1 MRSLIALLAATL
13 FLATAAAQA
22 QTVENVEAIEN
33 KENIRVD
40 ESTTNVENVTIN
52 VTEIAEAIAKEGS
65 AAIYGLEFAF
75 NSAEILPASKPVL
88 EAMASYL
95 VGSPSQTI
103 LLVGHTDN
111 VGDLNVNLDLS
122 QKRSH
127 AVLKALTGEFKIPA
141 AQLEAH
147 GVGFLAPVA
156 TNTTD
161 AGRAKNRRV
170 EMVPR

>member
-1 MRSLIALLAATL
+1 MRTIAALLATVLIAGNAL
-13 FLATAAAQA
+13 A
-22 QTVENVEAIEN
+22 QTVEN
-33 KENIRVD
+33 KETVSNS
-40 ESTTNVENVTIN
+40 ETNVSNVTIN
-52 VTEIAEAIAKEGS
+52 VTEIAQAIAQKGS
-65 AAIYGLEFAF
+65 AAIYGLEFEF
-75 NSAEILPASKPVL
+75 NSAEILPASQPVL
-88 EAMASYL
+88 KAMASYL

-111 VGDLNVNLDLS
+111 VGSLDFNLGLS
-122 QKRSH
+122 HKRAE
-127 AVLKALTGEFKIPA
+127 AVLKALTGEYKIPA
-141 AQLEAH
+141 KQLEAH

>member
-1 MRSLIALLAATL
+1 MRL
-13 FLATAAAQA
+13 FFAILATTMFLGAAHA
-22 QTVENVEAIEN
+22 QTNETIEAVEN
-33 KENIRVD
+33 KEDINVN
-40 ESTTNVENVTIN
+40 ESTTNIENVTIN
-52 VTEIAEAIAKEGS
+52 VTEIAAAIAKDGS

-75 NSAEILPASKPVL
+75 NSAEILPASEPVL
-88 EAMASYL
+88 KAMASYL

-111 VGDLNVNLDLS
+111 VGSLDVNLDLS

-127 AVLKALTGEFKIPA
+127 AVLNALVESHNVPA

-147 GVGFLAPVA
+147 GVGFLAPIA
-156 TNTTD
+156 PNTTD

>member
-1 MRSLIALLAATL
+1 MRLFFAILAATL
-13 FLATAAAQA
+13 FLGAAHA
-22 QTVENVEAIEN
+22 QTSETVEAVEN
-33 KENIRVD
+33 KEDVNVE

-52 VTEIAEAIAKEGS
+52 VTEIAEAIAKNGS

-75 NSAEILPASKPVL
+75 NSAEILPASEPVL

-95 VGSPSQTI
+95 IGSPSQTI

-111 VGDLNVNLDLS
+111 VGELSVNLDLS

-127 AVLKALTGEFKIPA
+127 AVLEALVANYKIPQ

-147 GVGFLAPVA
+147 GVGFLSPIAP
-156 TNTTD
+156 NTTD